1 MNLLYPSFH
10 KIFVLKN
17 NKSQSI
23 KSHNQKELYFTTEI
37 QSQFI
42 LCSRFCP
49 QKLTMTHLTEWL
61 K

>member
-37 QSQFI
+37 QSHNLYFVVG
-42 LCSRFCP
+42 FA
-49 QKLTMTHLTEWL
+49 L
-61 K
+61 KS